1 MIIIRKFIENDIIEN
16 LKRNNPT
23 IKYVDGF
30 TKAKSK
36 AKFQCE
42 ICNEFFESQAYD
54 VYTGR
59 IGCPVC
65 YQRNRGIFNLI
76 KRLEENNPSIEYV
89 DGYIEPH
96 KKAKFRCKE
105 CGHVWEC
112 TAYEVYTG
120 NSHCPN
126 CLKYS
131 ALFSEEDIKMRLELN
146 NPDVEYV
153 DGYIGSLDKAT
164 FHCKVCDNLWETIAF
179 SVYSGKTGCP
189 KCASSKGE
197 KRVSKYLNNKGIE
210 YEAQY
215 IFDDCKNIYA
225 LPFDFYLPQYNI
237 CIEYDGEYHFM
248 PIRISKS
255 VTISQA
261 EENFKMVQLRDK
273 IKTDYCK
280 NNNIMLIRI
289 PYTEFDNIEK
299 ILDTYINHKIAV

>member
-1 MIIIRKFIENDIIEN
+1 
-16 LKRNNPT
+16 
-23 IKYVDGF
+23 
-30 TKAKSK
+30 
-36 AKFQCE
+36 
-42 ICNEFFESQAYD
+42 
-54 VYTGR
+54 
-59 IGCPVC
+59 
-65 YQRNRGIFNLI
+65 
-76 KRLEENNPSIEYV
+76 
-89 DGYIEPH
+89 
-96 KKAKFRCKE
+96 
-105 CGHVWEC
+105 
-112 TAYEVYTG
+112 
-120 NSHCPN
+120 
-126 CLKYS
+126 
-131 ALFSEEDIKMRLELN
+131 MRLELN

-179 SVYSGKTGCP
+179 PVYSGKTGCP

-197 KRVSKYLNNKGIE
+197 KRVSKYLNNKGIG

-237 CIEYDGEYHFM
+237 CIEYDGEHHFM
-248 PIRISKS
+248 PVRMSKS
-255 VTISQA
+255 VTIYQA
-261 EENFKMVQLRDK
+261 EENFRMIQLRDK